1 MDLRMTTS
9 DPATIQRLMEADVTR
24 LKNELN
30 YRLLMESE
38 LTGDVLWVEKI
49 TLTKVEPPVRGHSR
63 LFTLLRAFAGKL
75 AGFKNKS
82 FQERR

>member
-9 DPATIQRLMEADVTR
+9 DLAAIQQLAEADVTR

-49 TLTKVEPPVRGHSR
+49 TLTKVEPPLRRHNR
-63 LFTLLRAFAGKL
+63 LCVLLRAFVKKL